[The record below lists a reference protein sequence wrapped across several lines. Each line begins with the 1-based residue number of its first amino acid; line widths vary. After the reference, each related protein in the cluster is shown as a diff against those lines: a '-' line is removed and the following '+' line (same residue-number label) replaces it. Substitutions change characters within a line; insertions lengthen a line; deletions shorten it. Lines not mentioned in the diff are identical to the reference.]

1 MCPPDHPS
9 RAMSQHRDAAKII
22 GYIRNVDGKA
32 LADATVYIPNT
43 AYSTQADKSGHF
55 ILVVAA
61 GDYELIASAVGY
73 LAHKTR
79 VAVQAGD
86 SKRHQFQ
93 LAVDPNTSIEQ
104 VVVDGKS
111 AIQEIRETPFNV
123 VALDAKSQYNS
134 TLNLAQLL
142 GKASGVKVR
151 ESGGVGSDVNISL
164 NGFTGRHVKI
174 FMDGVPLQTS
184 GSSFQL
190 NNIPVSLAERIE
202 VYKGVVP
209 IEFGADAIGGVINI
223 VTNQT
228 TNTFLEASYSSGSF
242 KPPRSNFTVGH
253 TPNNGLSFQLTAL
266 VVFPHS
272 DLSVFE

>member
-1 MCPPDHPS
+1 MLKLS
-9 RAMSQHRDAAKII
+9 TVVFYVFFFSLFSAFGQHRESAKII
-22 GYIRNVDGKA
+22 GYIRNSAGSA
-32 LADATVYIPNT
+32 LSGATVYIPST
-43 AYSTQADKSGHF
+43 AYSTQADRDGHF
-55 ILVVAA
+55 VLLVDAGNYEMIGSALGYVAQKISFSLTS
-61 GDYELIASAVGY
+61 GEV
-73 LAHKTR
+73 
-79 VAVQAGD
+79 
-86 SKRHQFQ
+86 KRHQFT
-93 LAVDPNTSIEQ
+93 LSRDPNTAIEQ
-104 VVVDGKS
+104 VVVEGKS
-111 AIQEIRETPFNV
+111 AIQEVRETPFNV
-123 VALDAKSQYNS
+123 IALDAKSQYNS

-142 GKASGVKVR
+142 GKASGVRVR

-228 TNTFLEASYSSGSF
+228 TNSFLDASYS
-242 KPPRSNFTVGH
+242 
-253 TPNNGLSFQLTAL
+253 
-266 VVFPHS
+266 
-272 DLSVFE
+272 